1 MVWKKQGL
9 QGTKYMDGFIFI
21 AITLCSLFLLQSDEL
36 KHKKLSIM
44 SSKEHKV
51 LWLKLIF
58 HG

>member
-21 AITLCSLFLLQSDEL
+21 AITLCNLFLLQSDEL

-51 LWLKLIF
+51 L
-58 HG
+58 